1 MIIEIGH
8 YALVLALATSLIV
21 SIVPLVGARRRD
33 PAMMALAPVASITM
47 FALVLLSFAV
57 LTWGY
62 VVSDFSVRNVWE
74 NSHSM
79 KPMIYKLSGVWGNHA
94 GSMMLWLL
102 IIVMFSAL
110 VVDFAPNLP
119 AQMRA
124 IALAGQ
130 G

>member
-79 KPMIYKLSGVWGNHA
+79 KPMIYKLSGVWGNHE
-94 GSMMLWLL
+94 GSMMLWRSEERR
-102 IIVMFSAL
+102 VGKECVSTCRSRWS
-110 VVDFAPNLP
+110 PYH
-119 AQMRA
+119 
-124 IALAGQ
+124 
-130 G
+130 